1 DKMLEEERR
10 QTATMEVALE
20 KADAQITKGEEEQM
34 QLNADIENLQNDVDV
49 AQAHL
54 DKLANLLM
62 ARQQKINALFVQTQ
76 AMAQRKADL
85 ESGLVKEIDDRT
97 EDAIQN

>member
-1 DKMLEEERR
+1 
-10 QTATMEVALE
+10 
-20 KADAQITKGEEEQM
+20 
-34 QLNADIENLQNDVDV
+34 
-49 AQAHL
+49 
-54 DKLANLLM
+54 M

-97 EDAIQN
+97 QDAIQN